1 MKKILQLFDKAGG
14 KNLLKQYRKA
24 GVFCFAVAQLLLG
37 GFSRKALEILRL
49 SVQNKI
55 QRKLKKRYSYV
66 FKKVDSDYNEDK
78 QHEVSD
84 YVWVCWLQGMEN
96 APALVQRCFESLQ
109 ANLKNKKIIVITADN
124 FSNYVS
130 FPDYILKKWH
140 SGIITNTHFSDL
152 LRLELLLSY
161 GGIWIDATVLCT
173 GNNFP
178 KTMFSGDLF
187 LYQTL
192 KPGSDGQCMP
202 ISSWFIYARSTNKLL
217 YSTRALLY
225 EYWIKN
231 NTMIEYFLLHSFF
244 YIACQRYSEEWERVP
259 KFCNT
264 IPHILLL
271 ELFEPFNEE
280 RYTDIKMMSCFHKL
294 SYKFDENLLKKT
306 QTFYDVLINKDNFNK
321 V

>member
-1 MKKILQLFDKAGG
+1 
-14 KNLLKQYRKA
+14 LK
-24 GVFCFAVAQLLLG
+24 
-37 GFSRKALEILRL
+37 
-49 SVQNKI
+49 
-55 QRKLKKRYSYV
+55 
-66 FKKVDSDYNEDK
+66 D
-78 QHEVSD
+78 
-84 YVWVCWLQGMEN
+84 
-96 APALVQRCFESLQ
+96 
-109 ANLKNKKIIVITADN
+109 KKIIVITADN

-130 FPDYILKKWH
+130 FPEYILKKWH

-173 GNNFP
+173 DNNFP

-202 ISSWFIYARSTNKLL
+202 ISSWLIYARSNNKLL

-244 YIACQRYSEEWERVP
+244 YIACERYPEEWERVP

-280 RYTDIKMMSCFHKL
+280 RYADIKMMSCFHKL

-306 QTFYDVLINKDNFNK
+306 QTFYDVLINKDNFSK